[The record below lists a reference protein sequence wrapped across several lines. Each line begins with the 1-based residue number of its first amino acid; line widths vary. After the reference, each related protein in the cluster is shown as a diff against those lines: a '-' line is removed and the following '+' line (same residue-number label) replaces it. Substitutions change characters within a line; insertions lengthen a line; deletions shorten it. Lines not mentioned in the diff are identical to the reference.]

1 MPKKKSATSRP
12 ADTSRYNKSKPLRA
26 ARTSSDWQTVSE
38 KVKPGRVTAKQKF
51 IDKVSAHDYEVYD
64 RTISDAL
71 VKPRVS
77 KVASSAKTA
86 GSEGPKKSPAKKSA
100 RPGVAPKR
108 K

>member
-1 MPKKKSATSRP
+1 MPGKKKSATSRP

-38 KVKPGRVTAKQKF
+38 KVKPGRVTTKQKF

-64 RTISDAL
+64 RTISDAI
-71 VKPRVS
+71 VKPRVRPAGT
-77 KVASSAKTA
+77 AS
-86 GSEGPKKSPAKKSA
+86 GIRGGGPKKPVKKFTRSSVSA
-100 RPGVAPKR
+100 KR